1 MRVFLSG
8 AHGEVS
14 GVHAQNV
21 FNGDA
26 VAGLFE
32 GFSQR
37 GFVGLFAGFHAAAG
51 QGPEG
56 AECAVFGHPAGHEQ
70 LALLNDH
77 CVGCRSGFHC

>member
-1 MRVFLSG
+1 M
-8 AHGEVS
+8 
-14 GVHAQNV
+14 HAQNV

-26 VAGLFE
+26 VTSLFE
-32 GFSQR
+32 GLSQR

-56 AECAVFGHPAGHEQ
+56 AECAVFGHPTGHKQ

-77 CVGCRSGFHC
+77 CVGCGSGFHC